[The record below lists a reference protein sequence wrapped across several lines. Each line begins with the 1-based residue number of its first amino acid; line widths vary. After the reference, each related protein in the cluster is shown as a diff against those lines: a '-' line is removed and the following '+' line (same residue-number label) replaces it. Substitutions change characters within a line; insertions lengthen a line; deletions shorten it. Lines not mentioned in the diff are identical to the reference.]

1 MQCLWVFNKHDF
13 SMKKNKKEVFSVEWA
28 LDTTAH
34 FFSKVYESWTN
45 FGHLHYL
52 NNEAYWRDF
61 NGFIELRIY
70 WNANEDAVF
79 KLQVALS
86 STLWKCRW
94 LSASW
99 RKMNAEYP

>member
-61 NGFIELRIY
+61 NGFIELRI
-70 WNANEDAVF
+70 DHIITPLF
-79 KLQVALS
+79 KIFHS
-86 STLWKCRW
+86 NRG
-94 LSASW
+94 
-99 RKMNAEYP
+99 ND